1 MKGGFCPL
9 FHFYLYQ
16 IYMEKFKRNLF
27 WILPF
32 CYLLVALF
40 ATNRN
45 YFLPPSAMENV
56 ACNVTQYNN
65 YVIFKNSFFHLIN
78 HDDLYQSFPNE
89 QYDLFK
95 YTPTFSFFFGVLA
108 YLPDYLGLL
117 IWNLLNVF
125 LPLWGIHKLFGL
137 NTQNKTLLSFL
148 LLPEL
153 FTTVLNSQS
162 NGLILGLLLLA
173 FSYIQQNRTPKA
185 VLFILLTAFIKLFGA
200 FFFAIFLLYPKQL
213 KNAVKSGFLYGLTLF
228 LLPALIVNWD
238 FLLKLYQ
245 SYFQL
250 LKNDGTQFVKLSVIG
265 WINQW
270 FNFYPSKNLVLFIG
284 FIIQMIPLLICRA
297 WQNQSKLIY
306 AMTLLIWMVIF
317 NHMAESA
324 TFIIAVGAIFVA
336 FASFEKIPSFYWLL
350 LILVVFTTELGP
362 SDIYPKYMRVW
373 IVETAQLKVFPCIL
387 VWISLII
394 YLVQPNKKLSEIIR

>member
-1 MKGGFCPL
+1 
-9 FHFYLYQ
+9 
-16 IYMEKFKRNLF
+16 MEKFKRNIF
-27 WILPF
+27 WILPL

-45 YFLPPSAMENV
+45 YFLPPSSMDNV
-56 ACNVTQYNN
+56 ECNVTQYNN
-65 YVIFKNSFFHLIN
+65 FVIFKNSFFHLI
-78 HDDLYQSFPNE
+78 HHVDLYQSFPKE

-95 YTPTFSFFFGVLA
+95 YTPTFSLLFGVLA
-108 YLPDYLGLL
+108 VLPNYLGLL

-125 LPLWGIHKLFGL
+125 LPLWGIHKIFGL
-137 NTQNKTLLSFL
+137 KAKYKTVFSFL

-162 NGLILGLLLLA
+162 NGIILGLLLIA
-173 FSYIQQNRTPKA
+173 FSAIQQNKTPKA
-185 VLFILLTAFIKLFGA
+185 VLLILFTAFIKLFGA

-213 KNAVKSGFLYGLTLF
+213 KSAVKSGFLYGLTLF
-228 LLPALIVNWD
+228 FLPMLVVNYD
-238 FLLKLYQ
+238 FLIKLYE
-245 SYFQL
+245 SYLQL

-270 FNFYPSKNLVLFIG
+270 FNFYPSKNLVLLIG

-336 FASFEKIPSFYWLL
+336 FATFEKIPLYYIL
-350 LILVVFTTELGP
+350 LIVLMLFTTELGP

-387 VWISLII
+387 VWVML
-394 YLVQPNKKLSEIIR
+394 LLDVFRLNKFQSKNM